1 MGTEKI
7 TYITPSLYSSVMYW
21 RKREEGDKQELL
33 DLLDH
38 KPPETTEVMQA
49 GIDFEDEVRKICD
62 SDLSYQSDDPV
73 ANEVA
78 RIVQGALWQVPIKTE
93 VQAAGHKIM
102 IFGRMDCL
110 KRDWIDDIKRV
121 MKYDLGKYYE
131 SIQHLSYMKATGIRN
146 FKYLVKCGNSLFTES
161 YHWDN
166 TSEQLLQERV
176 GGFISWLKAIDL
188 YDRYA
193 EHWEVGKWKTK

>member
-38 KPPETTEVMQA
+38 KPPQTTELMQA

-62 SDLSYQSDDPV
+62 SNGTYQSEDPV

-78 RIVQGALWQVPIKTE
+78 KIVNGALWQVPIKTDVE
-93 VQAAGHKIM
+93 VAGQKIM

-110 KRDWIDDIKRV
+110 RRDWIDDIKRV
-121 MKYDLGKYYE
+121 AKYELGKYYE
-131 SIQHLSYMKATGIRN
+131 SIQHLAYMKATQIRN
-146 FKYLVKCGNSLFTES
+146 FKYLVKCGNSLFTET
-161 YHWDN
+161 YYWDD
-166 TSEQLLQERV
+166 TCDKLLQERV
-176 GGFISWLKAIDL
+176 AGFINWLHNIGQ
-188 YDRYA
+188 YERYA
-193 EHWEVGKWKTK
+193 EHWQIKGGKN

>member
-21 RKREEGDKQELL
+21 RKREEGDMQELL

-49 GIDFEDEVRKICD
+49 GIDFEDDVLRVCNGGYVSAD
-62 SDLSYQSDDPV
+62 SV

-78 RIVQGALWQVPIKTE
+78 EIVKGSLWQVPIQTE
-93 VQAAGHKIM
+93 VEVDGHPLK

-110 KRDWIDDIKRV
+110 KRDWIYDIKRV
-121 MKYDLGKYYE
+121 IRYELGKYYD
-131 SIQHLSYMKATGIRN
+131 SIQHLSYMKATKINN
-146 FKYLVKCGNSLFTES
+146 FKYLVKCGNSLYTEQ
-161 YHWDN
+161 YQGGQQA
-166 TSEQLLQERV
+166 EQLLQQRTTD
-176 GGFISWLKAIDL
+176 FIHWLKSVNL

-193 EHWEVGKWKTK
+193 EHWSVRK

>member
-21 RKREEGDKQELL
+21 KKREEGDKQELL

-49 GIDFEDEVRKICD
+49 GIDFEDEVQRVCASCGTYRSAD
-62 SDLSYQSDDPV
+62 EV

-78 RIVQGALWQVPIKTE
+78 DIVQGCLWQVPIRTE
-93 VQAAGHKIM
+93 VVVDGKPLVI
-102 IFGRMDCL
+102 IGRMDCL
-110 KRDWIDDIKRV
+110 KRDWIYDIKRV
-121 MKYDLGKYYE
+121 LRYEQGKYYP
-131 SIQHLSYMKATGIRN
+131 SIQHLAYMKATGLN
-146 FKYLVKCGNSLFTES
+146 KFKYLVKCGNSLYTEQ
-161 YHWDN
+161 YQGGYLA
-166 TSEQLLQERV
+166 EQLLQQRATD
-176 GGFISWLKAIDL
+176 FIHWLKSISL

-193 EHWEVGKWKTK
+193 EHWEVKK

>member
-21 RKREEGDKQELL
+21 RKREEGDMQELL

-49 GIDFEDEVRKICD
+49 GIDFEDDVLRVCNGGYVSAD
-62 SDLSYQSDDPV
+62 SV

-78 RIVQGALWQVPIKTE
+78 EIVKGSLWQVPIQTE
-93 VQAAGHKIM
+93 VEVDGHPLK

-110 KRDWIDDIKRV
+110 KRDWIYDIKRV
-121 MKYDLGKYYE
+121 MRYEQGKYYP
-131 SIQHLSYMKATGIRN
+131 SIQHLAYMKGQGLRK
-146 FKYLVKCGNSLFTES
+146 FGYLIKCGNSFFTES
-161 YHWDN
+161 YFWDE
-166 TSEQLLQERV
+166 TSDKLLQERCAD
-176 GGFISWLKAIDL
+176 FIHWLKAIDL
-188 YDRYA
+188 FDRYA
-193 EHWEVGKWKTK
+193 EHWRLKEKRT

>member
-1 MGTEKI
+1 MGIEKI

-33 DLLDH
+33 DLIDH

-49 GIDFEDEVRKICD
+49 GIDFEEDVLRVCNGDYVSPD
-62 SDLSYQSDDPV
+62 SV

-78 RIVQGALWQVPIKTE
+78 DIVKGSLWQVPIQTE
-93 VQAAGHKIM
+93 VEVDGHPLK

-110 KRDWIDDIKRV
+110 KRDWIYDIKRV
-121 MKYDLGKYYE
+121 LRYEQGKYYD
-131 SIQHLSYMKATGIRN
+131 SIQHLSYMKSQDLKK
-146 FKYLVKCGNSLFTES
+146 FQYLVKCGNNLYTET
-161 YHWDN
+161 YYWDD
-166 TSEQLLQERV
+166 TSEKLLQQRAID
-176 GGFISWLKAIDL
+176 FIHWLKSVNL

-193 EHWEVGKWKTK
+193 EHWEVKHG

>member
-38 KPPETTEVMQA
+38 KPPQTTELMQA
-49 GIDFEDEVRKICD
+49 GIDFEDDVRKICD
-62 SDLSYQSDDPV
+62 SDMTYESADPV

-78 RIVQGALWQVPIKTE
+78 RIVNGALWQVPIKTDVE
-93 VQAAGHKIM
+93 VAGKKIL

-110 KRDWIDDIKRV
+110 RRDWIDDIKRV
-121 MKYDLGKYYE
+121 AKYELGKYYE
-131 SIQHLSYMKATGIRN
+131 SIQHLAYMKATQIKN
-146 FKYLVKCGNSLFTES
+146 FKYLVKCGNSLYTEE
-161 YHWDN
+161 YHWEPN
-166 TSEQLLQERV
+166 SESILQERV
-176 GGFISWLKAIDL
+176 GSFIGWLKAIGL

-193 EHWEVGKWKTK
+193 EHWEVKQWKK

>member
-21 RKREEGDKQELL
+21 RKREEGDQQELL

-38 KPPETTEVMQA
+38 KPPQTTELMQA
-49 GIDFEDEVRKICD
+49 GIDFEDDVRKVCD
-62 SDLSYQSDDPV
+62 SEFTYVSEDPV

-78 RIVQGALWQVPIKTE
+78 SIVNGALWQVPIKTE

-110 KRDWIDDIKRV
+110 KRDWIYDIKRV
-121 MKYDLGKYYE
+121 AKYELGKYFE
-131 SIQHLSYMKATGIRN
+131 SIQHLSYMKAMQLKQ
-146 FKYLVKCGNSLFTES
+146 FKYLVKCGSSLYTET
-161 YHWDN
+161 YFWDDN
-166 TSEQLLQERV
+166 CEQLLQERV
-176 GGFISWLKAIDL
+176 GNFISWIKAIGL

-193 EHWEVGKWKTK
+193 NAWEVGKWKK

>member
-21 RKREEGDKQELL
+21 KKREEGDKQELL

-49 GIDFEDEVRKICD
+49 GIDFEDEVQRVCASCGTYRSAD
-62 SDLSYQSDDPV
+62 EV

-78 RIVQGALWQVPIKTE
+78 DIVQGCVWQVPIQTE
-93 VQAAGHKIM
+93 VEVDGHPLK

-110 KRDWIDDIKRV
+110 KRNVVYDLKRV
-121 MKYDLGKYYE
+121 IKYDLGKYYN
-131 SIQHLSYMKATGIRN
+131 SIQHLSYLKAVGLKE
-146 FKYLVKCGNSLFTES
+146 FKYLIKCGNSLYTES
-161 YHWDN
+161 YFWDN
-166 TSEQLLQERV
+166 KSEALLQNRICD
-176 GGFISWLKAIDL
+176 FIYWLKNIGL
-188 YDRYA
+188 YERYA
-193 EHWEVGKWKTK
+193 NHWTIKGD